1 LRRRRWHH
9 DKLQQIVGPTN
20 ILRNQRAV
28 YLCLVAAI
36 GQSKTYAKGGEFIFS
51 IVADLTEQ
59 ERSRTTEV
67 NLAKIIE
74 ESLNEICI
82 VRSNSGQLIY
92 ANRAARRDYLLQQGC
107 ALAQGYLFAK
117 PVPAAAFGTLPGDA
131 RAH

>member
-9 DKLQQIVGPTN
+9 DKLQQIAGITN

-28 YLCLVAAI
+28 YLCRVAAI
-36 GQSKTYAKGGEFIFS
+36 GQSKTDAKGEEFIFS

-59 ERSRTTEV
+59 ERWRETEV

-92 ANRAARRDYLLQQGC
+92 ANRAAQRARRLQRCGLC
-107 ALAQGYLFAK
+107 
-117 PVPAAAFGTLPGDA
+117 LPMA
-131 RAH
+131 